1 MPPAKTWNPELY
13 EGKHSFVW
21 KLGEGALELLDPK
34 PGERILDLGC
44 GTGHLTH
51 RIAKAGASV
60 VGLDASADMIGQARQ
75 NFPQI
80 TFVLA
85 DAARL
90 GFDGEFDAIFS
101 NAALHWMTD
110 AAAVVSGMARAL
122 RVGGRLAAEFGAKRN
137 IQCIT
142 NAIDEVLPRY
152 LAGGM
157 PEPRT
162 WYPSISEYSK
172 LLEERGFEVRLARV
186 FERPTPLEGE
196 SGMENWLHQFKSYYF
211 EDLPPEARRR
221 AIAEVIER
229 LRPDLYTKEGWV
241 ADYRRLQVVAVR
253 GIVRAELGTS
263 RRISTRQA

>member
-34 PGERILDLGC
+34 SGERILDLGC
-44 GTGHLTH
+44 GTGHLTD

-80 TFVLA
+80 AFVLA
-85 DAARL
+85 DAAKL
-90 GFDGEFDAIFS
+90 GFNHEFDAIFS
-101 NAALHWMTD
+101 NAALHWMLD
-110 AAAVVSGMARAL
+110 AGAVASGMARAL
-122 RVGGRLAAEFGAKRN
+122 RLGGRLAVEFGAKGN
-137 IQCIT
+137 IRCIT
-142 NAIDEVLPRY
+142 NAVEQVLRRY
-152 LAGGM
+152 LADRM

-162 WYPSISEYSK
+162 WYPSVGEYST

-196 SGMENWLHQFKSYYF
+196 AGMENWLHQFKSYYF
-211 EDLPPEARRR
+211 EDLSPEVRRR
-221 AIAEVIER
+221 AMAEVIER

-241 ADYRRLQVVAVR
+241 ADYRRLQIVAVR
-253 GIVRAELGTS
+253 V
-263 RRISTRQA
+263 